1 MDDSSLILRRLT
13 REQKR
18 RAMVRYLSEQGTLF
32 NSFLNSSE
40 EKKRVKLSRGKL
52 VLFCLLM
59 NRRRMSVNS
68 GDDENLLLDTNEVE
82 LLRIQSQPACIKGT
96 MRLYQIEALNWLVN
110 QYQLGLN
117 SILADEMGR

>member
-1 MDDSSLILRRLT
+1 MLRRLT
-13 REQKR
+13 KEQKR

-40 EKKRVKLSRGKL
+40 EKKRTKQSRGKL
-52 VLFCLLM
+52 VLMCVLM

-82 LLRIQSQPACIKGT
+82 LLRIQSQPSCIQGT

>member
-1 MDDSSLILRRLT
+1 MLRRLT
-13 REQKR
+13 KEQKR

-82 LLRIQSQPACIKGT
+82 LLRIQSQPSCIKGT

-117 SILADEMGR
+117 SILADERGR